1 MKDIQYL
8 KIRERYSTELETE
21 IVFLSTKLML
31 LLVEVHQRSMLL
43 RHTANAAHSF
53 ESGGP
58 W

>member
-31 LLVEVHQRSMLL
+31 LVEVHQRSMLL
-43 RHTANAAHSF
+43 RHTANAARSF

>member
-8 KIRERYSTELETE
+8 KIRERYSTELETG
-21 IVFLSTKLML
+21 IVFLSTKLM

-43 RHTANAAHSF
+43 RHTANAARSF

>member
-1 MKDIQYL
+1 MKDIQYV
-8 KIRERYSTELETE
+8 KIRERYSTELETG
-21 IVFLSTKLML
+21 IVFLSTKLM

-43 RHTANAAHSF
+43 RHTANAARSF

>member
-31 LLVEVHQRSMLL
+31 LLVEVRQRSMLL
-43 RHTANAAHSF
+43 QHTANAAHSF

>member
-1 MKDIQYL
+1 MKDIQYV
-8 KIRERYSTELETE
+8 KIRERYSTELETG
-21 IVFLSTKLML
+21 IVFLSTKLM